1 MADVSLCIAE
11 FQWKYG
17 DQRALELAREMGLSY
32 VDFDLSSH
40 SMQKEN
46 DRYAV
51 DSPEEIEA
59 YYTALR
65 QYGESIGVRV
75 AQTHGR
81 IRAYRLGEPDF
92 NEGQRLSARLDLLAT
107 RALGSRYC
115 VMHAVHLG
123 AVAAPEDQ
131 RSLNRQMFRDFLPF
145 AQEYGVC
152 IATETLGSIHTAD
165 GGRTVDFFGDT
176 EEFICAYEEFKAIP
190 AYAEHLCVCMDTG
203 HTHRAAAFAGQSS
216 CTEMIRRLGGAIE
229 CLHLN
234 DNDGVEDMHLAPKMG
249 TLDWQEVMKTLADI
263 HYDGVYNM
271 ELKLRRVGPDAAL
284 QLQYARLA
292 IAIMKSLLP

>member
-17 DQRALELAREMGLSY
+17 DQRALELAHELGLSY

-40 SMQKEN
+40 SVQKEN

-81 IRAYRLGEPDF
+81 IRAYRLGESDF

-123 AVAAPEDQ
+123 AAAAPEDQ

-152 IATETLGSIHTAD
+152 IATETLGSLHTAD

-176 EEFICAYEEFKAIP
+176 EEFITPMRNSRPYRRMRSTCACAWIP
-190 AYAEHLCVCMDTG
+190 GIRTVRPHLPG
-203 HTHRAAAFAGQSS
+203 RAPV
-216 CTEMIRRLGGAIE
+216 RR
-229 CLHLN
+229 
-234 DNDGVEDMHLAPKMG
+234 
-249 TLDWQEVMKTLADI
+249 
-263 HYDGVYNM
+263 
-271 ELKLRRVGPDAAL
+271 
-284 QLQYARLA
+284 
-292 IAIMKSLLP
+292 

>member
-17 DQRALELAREMGLSY
+17 DQRALELAHELGLSY

-40 SMQKEN
+40 SVQKEN

-81 IRAYRLGEPDF
+81 IRAYRLGESDF

-107 RALGSRYC
+107 RALGS
-115 VMHAVHLG
+115 L
-123 AVAAPEDQ
+123 
-131 RSLNRQMFRDFLPF
+131 
-145 AQEYGVC
+145 
-152 IATETLGSIHTAD
+152 HTAD

-176 EEFICAYEEFKAIP
+176 EEFIHAYEEFKAIP

-216 CTEMIRRLGGAIE
+216 CAEMIRRLGGAIE

-249 TLDWQEVMKTLADI
+249 TLDWQEVMKALADI
-263 HYDGVYNM
+263 HYGYTIWNSSCAVSV
-271 ELKLRRVGPDAAL
+271 RTQHCSCSTPVWP
-284 QLQYARLA
+284 
-292 IAIMKSLLP
+292 